1 MTEFSNDKQVCVSAD
16 ELISAGRFEDAL
28 ALLDKTIEDTPSAD
42 LFYQRGRLLWKL
54 GRKTEAMSD
63 YGRAVELDAE
73 SPAATAL
80 ELARE
85 VMNFYNKDLYNP

>member
-1 MTEFSNDKQVCVSAD
+1 MTEYSNNKQVCGSVD
-16 ELISAGRFEDAL
+16 ELISAGRFDDAL
-28 ALLDKTIEDTPSAD
+28 VLLDKTIEDAPSAD

-63 YGRAVELDAE
+63 YGRAVEIEPE
-73 SPAATAL
+73 SPAAAAL